1 MPRCR
6 VPPVPRRW
14 ENNLGNRVIA
24 RIPNL
29 SRPAYKGETQREGT
43 MRSRILRTLT
53 FALGGALL
61 GAASAQAQPEGQP
74 CAPEPTDQLVAYGD
88 HVSPCA
94 IDQDGDSDLFRF
106 QGVAGEVVSVRVTDQ
121 LGGSL
126 TPACSLALLRPVGT
140 LVTSISSNTMCEIRT
155 TLDASGLFTARVSE
169 NNNDSLMTYAL
180 EIDRLAP
187 FSTTAASI
195 NPGAIVIGARI
206 DPDGDADLFVF
217 NGVNGDVVSLRG
229 TDQAGGSGIPSIR
242 LELFR
247 PDGTLAASA
256 AGNTSAII
264 DATLDQTGAFTLR
277 VTENNSDSLM
287 TYNVEYQCLV
297 GSCPTFH
304 KLTVGRVGSG
314 VVTSNPIGIDCG
326 TDCAERYFVGTVV
339 TLTPTPGPSSAFDS
353 WGGNPDCADG
363 VVTITAE
370 ISCVATFVPSPTAPL
385 LTLDKTS
392 LYFGA
397 VTNGTT
403 FVLQTAAQAVRL
415 TQTGTG
421 TVTWTAT
428 SNQSWLQV
436 SPASGSGSANL
447 SISVVSVG
455 GLPVGSRV
463 TGAIALTQTG
473 ASNTPGPIAVSLN
486 LVPNGTS
493 ASPFG
498 FVDTPLDNVT
508 GVTGA
513 IPFTGWAL
521 DDIEVTRVMICR
533 AALGGEVAPVDPNCG
548 GAAQIFVG
556 DAVFVD
562 NARPDVQTAFP
573 TYPRSSRAG
582 WGFMV
587 LTNMLPAQGNGTY
600 VLYMH
605 AQDRDGHTTL
615 LGTRTM
621 TCDNASATKPFG
633 AIDTP
638 TQGGTASG
646 AAFINFGWA
655 LTPQPKIIPVN
666 GSTITVMV
674 DGTPLGP
681 VDYNHE
687 RADIEALFP
696 GFQNTAG
703 VNGAVGFRVIDTT
716 TLTNGLHTISWTVT
730 DNQGMTEGIGSR
742 FFTVSNG
749 VGAVTAAAESAT
761 SSRRAA
767 IAPDI
772 ATAPQDDTPV
782 LVRRGWDLEGPWRW
796 YGVGGAGRAV
806 IRGEEIDRFELVL
819 GKHSGAYYTGHMRA
833 GEALAPLPV
842 GSQLDASTGAFTWA
856 PGVGFVGR
864 YDLVFVRWAGPRAL
878 ARREVRI
885 ILAPKG
891 SGHVGVQVA
900 IDVPRS
906 QQVVE
911 QPFVLAGWA
920 ADLDAASGTGIDT
933 LHVWAYPSNGG
944 APVFLG
950 TPALGGARPDVAA
963 VHGDQFRHAGFAL
976 ALQGL
981 IPGTYDLALFPWSN
995 VTGAFAPP
1003 NVVKVTVR

>member
-1 MPRCR
+1 
-6 VPPVPRRW
+6 
-14 ENNLGNRVIA
+14 
-24 RIPNL
+24 
-29 SRPAYKGETQREGT
+29 
-43 MRSRILRTLT
+43 MRSRIRRTLT
-53 FALGGALL
+53 FALGVALL

-126 TPACSLALLRPVGT
+126 TPACNLALLRPVGT

-155 TLDASGLFTARVSE
+155 TLDASGLFTVRVSE

-195 NPGAIVIGARI
+195 NPGAMVIGARI

-229 TDQAGGSGIPSIR
+229 TDQAGGSGIPAIR

-256 AGNTSAII
+256 AGNTAAII
-264 DATLDQTGAFTLR
+264 DTTLDQTGAFTLR
-277 VTENNSDSLM
+277 VAENNNDSLM

-304 KLTVGRVGSG
+304 KLTVGRAGSG
-314 VVTSNPIGIDCG
+314 TVTSSPIGIDCG
-326 TDCAERYFVGTVV
+326 TDCSERYFVGTVV
-339 TLTPTPGPSSAFDS
+339 TLTPTPGAGWAFSS
-353 WGGNPDCADG
+353 WGGNADCADG

-370 ISCVATFVPSPTAPL
+370 ISCLATFVQLPAAV
-385 LTLDKTS
+385 TLDKTA
-392 LYFGA
+392 LRFAA
-397 VTNGTT
+397 VTTGAAFLT
-403 FVLQTAAQAVRL
+403 QTAAQIVRM

-428 SNQSWLQV
+428 SHQPWLQV
-436 SPASGSGSANL
+436 SPAAGSGSANL
-447 SISVVSVG
+447 SISVVPVG
-455 GLPVGSRV
+455 GLPVGSAV
-463 TGAIALTQTG
+463 TGAITLTLTG
-473 ASNTPGPIAVSLN
+473 ASNTAGPIAVTLI
-486 LVPNGTS
+486 LIPNGTS
-493 ASPFG
+493 AGPFG
-498 FVDTPLDNVT
+498 FVDTPLDNTT

-521 DDIEVTRVMICR
+521 DDVEVTRVMVCR
-533 AALGGEVAPVDPNCG
+533 AAVGPEVAPADPNCA

-556 DAVFVD
+556 FAVFID
-562 NARPDVQTAFP
+562 GARPDVQGQ
-573 TYPRSSRAG
+573 YSSVPVNTRAG

-587 LTNMLPAQGNGTY
+587 LTNLLPDIPLGLPAGGNGSFQFSIY
-600 VLYMH
+600 

-621 TCDNASATKPFG
+621 TCANASATKPFG

-638 TQGGTASG
+638 AQGGPASG

-655 LTPQPKIIPVN
+655 LTPQPKIVPID
-666 GSTITVMV
+666 GSTITVV
-674 DGTPLGP
+674 IDGAPLGT

-687 RADIEALFP
+687 RPDIETLFP

-703 VNGAVGFRVIDTT
+703 TNGAVGFRMIDTT
-716 TLTNGLHTISWTVT
+716 TLSNGLHTISWTVT
-730 DNQGMTEGIGSR
+730 DSLGVTEGIGSR
-742 FFTVSNG
+742 FFTVANG
-749 VGAVTAAAESAT
+749 AGASVTAAAEGAA
-761 SSRRAA
+761 SRRV
-767 IAPDI
+767 I
-772 ATAPQDDTPV
+772 ATAEVVASAPQDDAPV
-782 LVRRGWDLEGPWRW
+782 LARRGWDLEGPWRW
-796 YGVGGAGRAV
+796 HGVGGAGRAV
-806 IRGEEIDRFELVL
+806 IRGEEVDRFELAL
-819 GKHSGAYYTGHMRA
+819 GEHAGEHYTGHLRVD
-833 GEALAPLPV
+833 GALAPLPI
-842 GSQLDASTGAFTWA
+842 GSQLDATTGHFTWA
-856 PGVGFVGR
+856 PGAGFVGR
-864 YDLVFVRWAGPRAL
+864 YDLLFVRWAGPRAV
-878 ARREVRI
+878 ARHEVRV

-891 SGHVGVQVA
+891 SGHVGVKVE
-900 IDVPRS
+900 IDTPRS
-906 QQVVE
+906 QQDVG
-911 QPFVLAGWA
+911 QPFRLAGWA
-920 ADLDAASGTGIDT
+920 ADLDAPAGTGIDT
-933 LHVWAYPSNGG
+933 LHVWAYPATGG

-950 TPALGGARPDVAA
+950 TPALGGVRPDVAA
-963 VHGDQFRHAGFAL
+963 IHGDQYRTAGFAL

-981 IPGTYDLALFPWSN
+981 TPGTYDLAVFPWSN

-1003 NVVKVTVR
+1003 KGVRVTVR

>member
-1 MPRCR
+1 M
-6 VPPVPRRW
+6 
-14 ENNLGNRVIA
+14 NANL
-24 RIPNL
+24 P
-29 SRPAYKGETQREGT
+29 
-43 MRSRILRTLT
+43 TLT
-53 FALGGALL
+53 LAFGVALL

-187 FSTTAASI
+187 FSTSAASI

-217 NGVNGDVVSLRG
+217 NGVNGDVVSLRA
-229 TDQAGGSGIPSIR
+229 TDQAGGSGIPAIS

-247 PDGTLAASA
+247 PDGTPAASA

-264 DATLDQTGAFTLR
+264 DTTLDQTGAFTLR
-277 VTENNSDSLM
+277 VAENNNDSLM
-287 TYNVEYQCLV
+287 TYNVEYQCVV

-304 KLTVGRVGSG
+304 KLTVSRVGSG
-314 VVTSNPIGIDCG
+314 TVTSSPIGINCG
-326 TDCAERYFVGTVV
+326 MDCAERYSVGTVI
-339 TLTPTPGPSSAFDS
+339 TLTPTPGASSAFDS
-353 WGGNPDCADG
+353 WGGNADCADG

-370 ISCVATFVPSPTAPL
+370 ISCVATFVPLPGAPL

-392 LYFGA
+392 LRFGA
-397 VTNGTT
+397 ATNGAA
-403 FVLQTAAQAVRL
+403 FVLQTAAQVVRL

-421 TVTWTAT
+421 AVTWTAT
-428 SNQSWLQV
+428 SNQPWLQV
-436 SPASGSGSANL
+436 TPASGSGSANL
-447 SISVVSVG
+447 SISVVSVA
-455 GLPVGSRV
+455 GLPVGSTV
-463 TGAIALTQTG
+463 TGAITLTPTG
-473 ASNTPGPIAVSLN
+473 ASNTPGPVAVSLN
-486 LVPNGTS
+486 LVQNGTS

-498 FVDTPLDNVT
+498 FVDTPLDNTT

-513 IPFTGWAL
+513 VPFTGWAL

-533 AALGGEVAPVDPNCG
+533 AAFGAEVAPADPNCG

-556 DAVFVD
+556 FAVFID
-562 NARPDVQTAFP
+562 GARPDVPVAFP
-573 TYPRSSRAG
+573 TYPVNTKAG

-600 VLYMH
+600 VFYMH
-605 AQDRDGHTTL
+605 GQDRDGHTTL
-615 LGTRTM
+615 LGTRTI
-621 TCDNASATKPFG
+621 TCANASATKPFG

-638 TQGGTASG
+638 DQGGTASG
-646 AAFINFGWA
+646 GAYVNFGWA
-655 LTPQPKIIPVN
+655 LTPQPKLIPID
-666 GSTITVMV
+666 GSTMTVLI
-674 DGTPLGP
+674 DGVGVGT

-687 RADIEALFP
+687 RPDIESLFP
-696 GFQNTAG
+696 GYQNTTG
-703 VNGAVGFRVIDTT
+703 TNGAIGLRTIDTT

-730 DNQGMTEGIGSR
+730 DNAGAIDGIGSR

-749 VGAVTAAAESAT
+749 TGALTAAAEGAA
-761 SSRRAA
+761 SSRARRTDAA
-767 IAPDI
+767 TIA
-772 ATAPQDDTPV
+772 AAPQDETPV
-782 LVRRGWDLEGPWRW
+782 LGRRGWNLEAPWQA

-806 IRGEEIDRFELVL
+806 IRGEELDRFELTL
-819 GKHSGAYYTGHMRA
+819 GDDTNVQHTGYLRTSE
-833 GEALAPLPV
+833 GLAPLPA
-842 GSQLDASTGAFTWA
+842 GSQLGAATGHFTWA
-856 PGVGFVGR
+856 PGAGFIGR
-864 YDLVFVRWAGPRAL
+864 YDLVFVRWVGPQAVG
-878 ARREVRI
+878 RREVRI

-891 SGHVGVQVA
+891 SGHVGVQVE
-900 IDVPRS
+900 IDTPRS
-906 QQVVE
+906 QQDVG
-911 QPFVLAGWA
+911 QPFLLAGWA
-920 ADLDAASGTGIDT
+920 ADLDAPAGSGIDA
-933 LHVWAYPSNGG
+933 LHVWAYPATGG

-950 TPALGGARPDVAA
+950 TPTRGGVRPDVAA
-963 VHGDQFRHAGFAL
+963 IHGDQFRTAGFAL
-976 ALQGL
+976 TLQGL
-981 IPGTYDLALFPWSN
+981 TPGTYDLAVFPWSQ

-1003 NVVKVTVR
+1003 KIVHVTVR